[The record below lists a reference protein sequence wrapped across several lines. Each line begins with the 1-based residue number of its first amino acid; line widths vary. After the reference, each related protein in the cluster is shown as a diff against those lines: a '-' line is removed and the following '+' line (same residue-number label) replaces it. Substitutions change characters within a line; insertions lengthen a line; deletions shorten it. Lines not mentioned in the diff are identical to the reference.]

1 MSRLCRYAIAVCLLF
16 LLPAKGNASA
26 VDVELNYYSKASHL
40 VNAGRYQQASQQWHR
55 LTILFLSS
63 EAKLGRKRMWQYA
76 GLSEALAA
84 ISADKANDAIAYQ
97 YWADSTRYLMTGGTN
112 WKQMKKKLHRRYEH
126 ANTLLSTQLQVAD
139 LAASIDSEWENEL
152 AVLQSWDEKLSL
164 FSFESPKLGL
174 TDRQERL
181 TSSQPVTIQPK
192 VNPVYQPPQGGK
204 KLSGLNT
211 SYSKEQHV
219 IPSGS
224 PAQYQPIPESSSA
237 TASSALKI
245 SGEAASEPA
254 PSGSDESSAKT
265 EVKIIA
271 TPTETSVSR
280 HLVVSDAEV
289 KLQTVPVMSKGIVIS
304 GPTPAEAT
312 QSPTTEKAQGLEET
326 TPVNEP
332 DPVPV
337 TEKPA
342 NTKTPSSGSS
352 DKVLVTPLEEIEYEE
367 QDLKQL
373 VTPNKQSQNQPLK
386 VLETEKM
393 TLPSGHFEQPEKH
406 NVAPLQRRSFA
417 PVSQ

>member
-1 MSRLCRYAIAVCLLF
+1 MSRLCRYAITVCLLF

-84 ISADKANDAIAYQ
+84 ISADKANDAVAYQ

-152 AVLQSWDEKLSL
+152 AVLQSWEEKLSL

-174 TDRQERL
+174 ADRQERF
-181 TSSQPVTIQPK
+181 TSSQPITIQPK
-192 VNPVYQPPQGGK
+192 VNPAYQPPQGGK

-224 PAQYQPIPESSSA
+224 PAQYQPIPESSTA
-237 TASSALKI
+237 TASSAEKI
-245 SGEAASEPA
+245 SGEAVSEPT
-254 PSGSDESSAKT
+254 PPGSDESSAKT

-304 GPTPAEAT
+304 GPREVKVMQPSTLSNT
-312 QSPTTEKAQGLEET
+312 QSIPESA
-326 TPVNEP
+326 
-332 DPVPV
+332 PV
-337 TEKPA
+337 TGAIIEPGTETKETEVSPA
-342 NTKTPSSGSS
+342 VDPSG
-352 DKVLVTPLEEIEYEE
+352 KVIVTPLEEIKYEE
-367 QDLKQL
+367 QDLKQMA
-373 VTPNKQSQNQPLK
+373 TPNKQSNNNQLD
-386 VLETEKM
+386 VETEQM